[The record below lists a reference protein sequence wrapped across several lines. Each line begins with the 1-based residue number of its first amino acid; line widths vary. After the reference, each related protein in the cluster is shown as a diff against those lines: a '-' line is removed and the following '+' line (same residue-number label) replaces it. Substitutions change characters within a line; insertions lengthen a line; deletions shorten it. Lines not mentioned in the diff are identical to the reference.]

1 MSRKV
6 FHNYKTLT
14 ENQKISLNCQYCSPE
29 GSFGIHS
36 ETVGPLQLK
45 AAGDSQTNEYIIDNV
60 DSWDPGQYDCCIS
73 QKLLFDTSALQGLFQ
88 NDGVTTKDSTL
99 GIAALW
105 QIDKTGIRGC
115 IDSGCA
121 ISLQTLRQC
130 DRTTEVTYT
139 QKFPA
144 GLLAGTLQIH
154 FILYLKELGLRTAYG
169 KASLAG
175 TLLGELMNPLII
187 HINGDAPAFPVVTV
201 SSPGRELWW
210 LEFGTD
216 IDPRS
221 DSFTEDFVAIVL
233 NEAHADYGR
242 LKNGEKYDTPLF
254 REVLAS
260 ALEGIFRYFYLDQ
273 FSNEM
278 TMEEDFQEGSISM
291 ALKYMKD
298 CFAIDTD
305 TVENLH
311 KSVRSMIRN
320 SAGKGVAL

>member
-29 GSFGIHS
+29 GLFGIHS

-154 FILYLKELGLRTAYG
+154 FILYLKEPGLRTAYG

-187 HINGDAPAFPVVTV
+187 HIDGDAPAFPVVTV

-233 NEAHADYGR
+233 NDADYGR